1 MSRSSTFDSCAI
13 DPYIFNRRYFCTTP
27 TTTDMAGLLGELGEV
42 VTEALSW
49 TVEAVN
55 TIVGN
60 PFLLMTTGFLV
71 LGGAI
76 GILGRLLSR
85 N

>member
-1 MSRSSTFDSCAI
+1 
-13 DPYIFNRRYFCTTP
+13 
-27 TTTDMAGLLGELGEV
+27 MASLLSDLGTV
-42 VTEALSW
+42 VTETLGW
-49 TVEAVN
+49 TVEAVE
-55 TIVGN
+55 TIVAN
-60 PFLLMTTGFLV
+60 PFLLMTTGILV

>member
-1 MSRSSTFDSCAI
+1 METSTMSA
-13 DPYIFNRRYFCTTP
+13 
-27 TTTDMAGLLGELGEV
+27 LLGELGEV
-42 VTEALSW
+42 VTKALGW

-55 TIVGN
+55 TIVDN